1 MVYLTVKLFI
11 KAVQSKLI
19 DAGIG
24 IAGVI
29 LNGSAAS
36 HVISDGESYYWL
48 INNESLNIILY
59 VFFQITLKIT
69 KIWT

>member
-1 MVYLTVKLFI
+1 MGNLTVKLLI

-36 HVISDGESYYWL
+36 HVISDGESL
-48 INNESLNIILY
+48 L
-59 VFFQITLKIT
+59 THK
-69 KIWT
+69 

>member
-1 MVYLTVKLFI
+1 MNSWQVGTVKLLI

-36 HVISDGESYYWL
+36 HVISDGESL
-48 INNESLNIILY
+48 L
-59 VFFQITLKIT
+59 THK
-69 KIWT
+69 

>member
-1 MVYLTVKLFI
+1 MGPNFGFLSGTVKLAFQ
-11 KAVQSKLI
+11 AVQSKLI

-36 HVISDGESYYWL
+36 HVISDGKLY
-48 INNESLNIILY
+48 II
-59 VFFQITLKIT
+59 
-69 KIWT
+69 